1 MAMNDNDN
9 NKVNINFVPLH
20 DYIKNNG
27 VKNNGRDVS
36 INWYTD
42 GGSFTRFNIKD
53 YNSIMWE
60 YNKNIILNKQ
70 DTEIL
75 LIEIERELKDCGINY
90 AIKCITTVEDINDI
104 DNPNKMKYK
113 KECKVDENNL
123 INVGNDKKIDIN
135 LPVKIYRSRELNN
148 NKNGNDKNIVNDN
161 KKEKNVCEELSKDK
175 YVAKIKLE
183 NKIFASYA
191 KDNSVYE
198 NKEKNISFGEIMGF
212 RIHNNKRNISVC
224 FDFWKDDEKIVLRL
238 EDKKTGKVSKILFQS
253 SLNEILGKIK
263 EEENNCGYN

>member
-1 MAMNDNDN
+1 MTDNIF

-20 DYIKNNG
+20 DYIKNNV
-27 VKNNGRDVS
+27 VKNNGRDVT
-36 INWYTD
+36 IKWYTD
-42 GGSFTRFNIKD
+42 GGSYTRFNICD
-53 YNSIMWE
+53 YNNIMWE

-75 LIEIERELKDCGINY
+75 LKEIEKELKDCGINY

-148 NKNGNDKNIVNDN
+148 NKKDNNNNNINIVNN
-161 KKEKNVCEELSKDK
+161 KKEKNVYKKLSEDK

-198 NKEKNISFGEIMGF
+198 NNEENISFREIMGF

-253 SLNEILGKIK
+253 SLDEILGKIK